1 MTKRKDNL
9 ITVKVET
16 EKAVYAVTLERLNN
30 GTYGQP
36 RYKAAIVCLIA
47 KADNNSID
55 TAQYFYTACYTFT
68 GHYCGDKEEA
78 AYIVKRFENN
88 EE

>member
-9 ITVKVET
+9 ITVKIET
-16 EKAVYAVTLERLNN
+16 EKAVYAVTLERLIN

-36 RYKAAIVCLIA
+36 RYKAAIVCLIS
-47 KADNNSID
+47 KADNGSIN
-55 TAQYFYTACYTFT
+55 TSNYFYTACYTFT
-68 GHYCGDKEEA
+68 GHYCGEQEEA
-78 AYIVKRFENN
+78 AYIVKRFEAG